1 MLPTKITE
9 PMRVAALQMQ
19 PAGTVEGNLAVIEK
33 AAAAAA
39 AFGAK
44 LLVTPEMGVTGYAI
58 WHDIPRLAE
67 TRSGAIIQ
75 GLTAI
80 AVAHDITIVAGFPE
94 REGATIYN
102 AAAMIRPGGEA
113 DFYRKCHLFGPLE
126 KAAFSPAAELSPIVQ
141 VGDLKIGMLICYDVE
156 FPEMVRCLVLA
167 GADMI
172 VVPTALP
179 RGAPANRVSSS
190 MIQTRAF
197 ENHVFLIYA
206 DLCGEENATPYQ
218 GGSIIAAPD
227 GEVLARAGD
236 GATLLVTELDPRRYD
251 AAGLDPYLQDRRPE
265 IYAGLR

>member
-1 MLPTKITE
+1 ML
-9 PMRVAALQMQ
+9 VAALQMQ
-19 PAGTVEGNLAVIEK
+19 PAGTIEANLAGIEN

-58 WHDIPRLAE
+58 WDDIRHLAE
-67 TRSGAIIQ
+67 TRAGPIIQ
-75 GLTAI
+75 RLTAI
-80 AVAHDITIVAGFPE
+80 AAAHHITIVAGFPE
-94 REGATIYN
+94 REGETIYN
-102 AAAMIRPGGEA
+102 AAALIKPDGA
-113 DFYRKCHLFGPLE
+113 AAFYRKCHLFGPLE

-141 VGDLKIGMLICYDVE
+141 IGDLNIGMLICYDVE

-167 GADMI
+167 GATMI

-197 ENHVFLIYA
+197 ENHVFLVYA

-236 GATLLVTELDPRRYD
+236 GASLLITDIDPQRYD

-265 IYAGLR
+265 LYRGLR

>member
-1 MLPTKITE
+1 MII
-9 PMRVAALQMQ
+9 AALQMQ
-19 PAGTVEGNLAVIEK
+19 PVGTVDANLAGIET
-33 AAAAAA
+33 AATAAA

-58 WHDIPRLAE
+58 WDDIPHLAE
-67 TRSGAIIQ
+67 TRSGPMIQ
-75 GLTAI
+75 RLTAI
-80 AVAHDITIVAGFPE
+80 AAATSITIVAGFPE
-94 REGATIYN
+94 RDGETIYN
-102 AAAMIRPGGEA
+102 AAAMISPDGTA
-113 DFYRKCHLFGPLE
+113 AFYRKCHLFGPRE
-126 KAAFSPAAELSPIVQ
+126 KAAFSPAAELSPLVQ
-141 VGDLKIGMLICYDVE
+141 IGDLKIGMLICYDVE

-167 GADMI
+167 GANMI

-197 ENHVFLIYA
+197 ENHVFLVYA

-218 GGSIIAAPD
+218 GGSMIAAPD

-236 GATLLVTELDPRRYD
+236 GTTLLITDIDPQRYE

-265 IYAGLR
+265 IYRGL